1 MEQKKRKTEVKSIA
15 INGYLLDR
23 ANKLVDAGKFGT
35 VSDVVVTA
43 LTEFLERYDIAQGN
57 NNVVDTT
64 ATDIIVQLLQTEGGK
79 AAIDGVLIAHRGE
92 ENKSPETPISFK
104 RKLVIE

>member
-35 VSDVVVTA
+35 VSVW
-43 LTEFLERYDIAQGN
+43 
-57 NNVVDTT
+57 
-64 ATDIIVQLLQTEGGK
+64 
-79 AAIDGVLIAHRGE
+79 
-92 ENKSPETPISFK
+92 S
-104 RKLVIE
+104 

>member
-1 MEQKKRKTEVKSIA
+1 MFEIVMGIDDFLIQLVK
-15 INGYLLDR
+15 YC
-23 ANKLVDAGKFGT
+23 NKLVDVGKFGT

-57 NNVVDTT
+57 NNVVDSS

-79 AAIDGVLIAHRGE
+79 AATDGVLIAQRGE
-92 ENKSPETPISFK
+92 DNKSPETPISFK
-104 RKLVIE
+104 RKLVI

>member
-1 MEQKKRKTEVKSIA
+1 M
-15 INGYLLDR
+15 
-23 ANKLVDAGKFGT
+23 VD
-35 VSDVVVTA
+35 
-43 LTEFLERYDIAQGN
+43 I
-57 NNVVDTT
+57 T

-104 RKLVIE
+104 RKLVI